1 MLEVKGISVGYK
13 ELLAVQDVSFSV
25 RKGEVVSLVGSNGA
39 GKSTILRAISGLL
52 RPKRGEILL
61 NGEPIHKTP
70 PYEIV
75 RKKIAMVPEGRQ
87 LFGRLSVLDNL
98 LLGAYVLDAKEEVST
113 LLESVLALFPRLA
126 ERKGQRAETLSGG
139 EQQQL
144 AIGRGL
150 MSRPP
155 SHAGRAVP
163 RHHAEADVRDLQ
175 DYPRDQ
181 PEGSHRL
188 PGRAERVRGPGHFG
202 QGVRAADRT
211 HRPGGQG
218 QGSLEVRLGSE
229 SVPWNVGRM
238 SRVDLWTAERGGA
251 RHED

>member
-98 LLGAYVLDAKEEVST
+98 LLGAYVLNAKEEVST

-150 MSRPP
+150 MSRPALLMLDEP
-155 SHAGRAVP
+155 SLGIMPKLMSEIFKTIHEISQKGVTVFLVEQNVYEALDISDRAYVLQTGRIVL
-163 RHHAEADVRDLQ
+163 EGKGKDLLKSDLVRKA
-175 DYPRDQ
+175 Y
-181 PEGSHRL
+181 
-188 PGRAERVRGPGHFG
+188 
-202 QGVRAADRT
+202 
-211 HRPGGQG
+211 
-218 QGSLEVRLGSE
+218 LG
-229 SVPWNVGRM
+229 M
-238 SRVDLWTAERGGA
+238 
-251 RHED
+251 

>member
-25 RKGEVVSLVGSNGA
+25 QKGEVVSLVGSNGA

-98 LLGAYVLDAKEEVST
+98 LLGAYVLDAKEEVGA

-150 MSRPP
+150 MSRPALLMLDEP
-155 SHAGRAVP
+155 SLGIMPKLMSEIFKTIHEISQKGVTVFLVEQNIYEALNISDRAYVLQTGRIVL
-163 RHHAEADVRDLQ
+163 EGKGKDLLKSDLVRKA
-175 DYPRDQ
+175 Y
-181 PEGSHRL
+181 
-188 PGRAERVRGPGHFG
+188 
-202 QGVRAADRT
+202 
-211 HRPGGQG
+211 
-218 QGSLEVRLGSE
+218 LG
-229 SVPWNVGRM
+229 M
-238 SRVDLWTAERGGA
+238 
-251 RHED
+251 